1 MLINFRIDC
10 ENRAQI
16 IQPIEGP
23 MYKLYLQNG
32 TIWCQQASQEGI
44 GNWDE
49 VVWTEP
55 EQVFTERDI
64 IDFQVSMSAGEYFL
78 LVYTTSNGT
87 NKVAIWPGE
96 FPLYGNKD
104 PYRIYW
110 GTDTHIL
117 YMNVENTWVPVSVMD
132 EDGTAG
138 VIEFTRK
145 EW

>member
-1 MLINFRIDC
+1 MLVNFTIPV
-10 ENRAQI
+10 NSQAQI
-16 IQPIEGP
+16 LQPSEGV
-23 MYKLYLQNG
+23 MYMLYLQNSS
-32 TIWCQQASQEGI
+32 IWCKQAPQEFI

-49 VVWTEP
+49 VQWTSP
-55 EQVFTERDI
+55 TQVFSEEGI
-64 IDFQVSMSAGEYFL
+64 VDFQATMSEGEYL
-78 LVYTTSNGT
+78 LILYTTKNGT
-87 NKVAIWPGE
+87 QKVAVWPGE
-96 FPLYGNKD
+96 FPLYGNQD

-132 EDGTAG
+132 EEGTAG